1 MIRIITI
8 AKIVWLE
15 MLRRKDIYVLL
26 ILLTAMLVALV
37 SLNIFG
43 IAGTVRYIKDVGL
56 LITWL
61 FSWIL
66 AVTISCRVIP
76 QEETR
81 GTIFPLLAKPVT
93 RLEFILGKWLGAW
106 TIVGAAVLVFYLLT
120 MSIVSIKGGLFSV
133 GAILQGFTLHFFAL
147 GIITALGILFSA
159 RMNSDAATS
168 MTYVLTATAFI
179 VTPKIPAFIA
189 NAKGIHSIVLG
200 ILYHILP
207 HFELLDMRMRIIHNY
222 GPVNAG
228 VFLTSIAY
236 ALLLSLVF
244 ILLAWISF
252 REKRFSRSDIHG

>member
-1 MIRIITI
+1 MIRIKTIT
-8 AKIVWLE
+8 KIVWLE

-26 ILLTAMLVALV
+26 ILLTAMLAALV

-56 LITWL
+56 MITWL

-66 AVTISCRVIP
+66 AVTISCRLIP

-81 GTIFPLLAKPVT
+81 GTIFPLLAKPVS
-93 RLEFILGKWLGAW
+93 RFEFILGKWLGAW
-106 TIVGAAVLVFYLLT
+106 TITGAAVLIFYLLT

-147 GIITALGILFSA
+147 GIITSIGIMFSA
-159 RMNSDAATS
+159 RMNNDAATS
-168 MTYVLTATAFI
+168 LTYVLTAAAFI
-179 VTPKIPAFIA
+179 VSPKIPAFIA
-189 NAKGIHSIVLG
+189 KSKGIHSIMLD
-200 ILYHILP
+200 ILYHMLP
-207 HFELLDMRMRIIHNY
+207 HFEVLDMRTRIIHNY
-222 GPVNAG
+222 GPVRTE

-244 ILLAWISF
+244 ALIAWIAY
-252 REKRFSRSDIHG
+252 RKKRFSRSDIHG